1 MNNKFYLLKPGDD
14 GLSQIAVRFQVSRTN
29 RPRVKTGIFI
39 HPGLWDEKAGYVKA
53 PRKGRINLSQLEEIS
68 KVDEQLKVFCINLS
82 KVVKVGM
89 NNVEI
94 NNLWLSRTLEL
105 ISSGYLVNID
115 SYADVLSA
123 EKAMKIAR
131 GHSISAIGNK
141 TFESSDGSTNFYD
154 LILKYC
160 ERHNLS
166 ESRVRV
172 YKVLARQLKRF
183 ELYVKYTVNPYF
195 RLNYNTMS
203 NDDIEEFRVYLKKE
217 YKLVETNPKIYKKIF
232 DVAPQ
237 AEGDRFKKNK
247 ISERSSNYISGILKK
262 LASVFHWLQEIGRTA
277 NDPFKGV
284 DFGKVLYGRPIY
296 INKEE
301 RDIIANFDLTSK
313 DTVLQQQRDIFVFQC
328 LVGCR
333 VGDLLRL
340 TKANITG
347 ESGNVLEYVPS
358 KTKSNEDQIKVRVP
372 LNNMA
377 MSLVE
382 KYIGSD
388 RKGRL
393 FPFITAQNY
402 NERIKQIF
410 KICGITRIV
419 QVRNPKTGK
428 YDARPINEIA
438 SSHMARRTFCGIGY
452 KLTHDPNLIGKMS
465 GHVEGS
471 KAFARYRD
479 IDDDDLRSITN
490 LM

>member
-1 MNNKFYLLKPGDD
+1 MNN
-14 GLSQIAVRFQVSRTN
+14 I
-29 RPRVKTGIFI
+29 
-39 HPGLWDEKAGYVKA
+39 
-53 PRKGRINLSQLEEIS
+53 
-68 KVDEQLKVFCINLS
+68 
-82 KVVKVGM
+82 
-89 NNVEI
+89 EI

-131 GHSISAIGNK
+131 GQSISAIGNK
-141 TFESSDGSTNFYD
+141 TFESSDGSTNFYN
-154 LILKYC
+154 LILIYC

-172 YKVLARQLKRF
+172 YKVLASQLKRF
-183 ELYVKYTVNPYF
+183 ELYVQYTVNPYF

-203 NDDIEEFRVYLKKE
+203 NDDIEEFRVYLKTE
-217 YKLVETNPKIYKKIF
+217 YKLVETYPKIYKKIF
-232 DVAPQ
+232 AVATQ

-262 LASVFHWLQEIGRTA
+262 LASVFHWLQEIGRTT

-347 ESGNVLEYVPS
+347 ESGNVLYLFIDKRVYQWLYFRNINPYSVP
-358 KTKSNEDQIKVRVP
+358 KLFRIYAVVVMNKNVTHFLHYIP
-372 LNNMA
+372 WHFWM
-377 MSLVE
+377 
-382 KYIGSD
+382 IGSV
-388 RKGRL
+388 L
-393 FPFITAQNY
+393 FCQFISSFSNDFNQFYKTIVCN
-402 NERIKQIF
+402 RI
-410 KICGITRIV
+410 C
-419 QVRNPKTGK
+419 
-428 YDARPINEIA
+428 
-438 SSHMARRTFCGIGY
+438 
-452 KLTHDPNLIGKMS
+452 
-465 GHVEGS
+465 
-471 KAFARYRD
+471 
-479 IDDDDLRSITN
+479 
-490 LM
+490 